1 MNNENKVLEE
11 LEQLL
16 TQFNEQK
23 KGIYNHYVQL
33 VTSVFNGLITSETD
47 IERIMDGLLD
57 FCDDEC
63 FLQLY
68 KRLCRYVYDT
78 FPQMV
83 GEHINL
89 FRMQFE
95 EKEDEQ

>member
-1 MNNENKVLEE
+1 
-11 LEQLL
+11 
-16 TQFNEQK
+16 
-23 KGIYNHYVQL
+23 
-33 VTSVFNGLITSETD
+33 
-47 IERIMDGLLD
+47 MDGLLD